1 MFIMALAN
9 KDVAATDVAP
19 KTTGKESG
27 NAQLVATGTSIIAG
41 LDETA
46 RENLA
51 SKSGTLHFV
60 NLLGLQSKK
69 AERVIA
75 GRQSVETFKSVGVVL
90 VSDEPITVP
99 VIDITKDKDTG
110 IDPATDITTKEV
122 AAGEEF
128 ALSYYEFMYL
138 IVRDEYS
145 GLCAKGDN
153 PQGVYLAVKMP
164 AYTRGQA
171 KLPTPTI
178 CFKEGSPKDGMIAI
192 DEQDA
197 EGKWVIKPEYAE
209 KFGALLRRKA
219 PSRSQGAKTKT
230 PKPVVV
236 AQALKKILGV

>member
-1 MFIMALAN
+1 MALNN

-19 KTTGKESG
+19 KTTGKETG

-41 LDETA
+41 LDEAA
-46 RENLA
+46 RANLT

-69 AERVIA
+69 AERVVS
-75 GRQSVETFKSVGVVL
+75 GRQTVETFKSVGIVL
-90 VSDEPITVP
+90 VSDEPISVP
-99 VIDITKDKDTG
+99 QIDITKDKDTG
-110 IDPATDITTKEV
+110 IDPATDITYKDV

-138 IVRDEYS
+138 IVKDEYS
-145 GLCAKGDN
+145 GLCANGDD
-153 PQGVYLAVKMP
+153 PHGVYLAVKMP

-178 CFKEGSPKDGMIAI
+178 CFKTGSPKENMIAI

-197 EGKWVIKPEYAE
+197 DGKWVIKPEYAE

-219 PSRSQGAKTKT
+219 PSRSQGTKAKIQ
-230 PKPVVV
+230 KPVVV